1 MNFCQQILAFNYEL
15 IRIAQV
21 CRSMEKNGLR
31 IGDAFYAKNAQEQE
45 KQEYGGLRKKRLEPL
60 IAKHI
65 FMLQFEKAQPTHSVF

>member
-21 CRSMEKNGLR
+21 CWSLEKMVMNWR
-31 IGDAFYAKNAQEQE
+31 CIQCKNAQEQE

-65 FMLQFEKAQPTHSVF
+65 FLLQFEKAQPTH